1 MKIAKLD
8 LPDSAIEFLHSQGF
22 EKLYPPQADSVKSG
36 LMDGKNI
43 LVSAPTASGKTL
55 IAMLAM
61 LSHLSK
67 NNSDNNND
75 DSNHNGIGKKVI
87 YLSPLRALAAEKFT
101 EFKKLEKISLGKKIK
116 VGISTGDFENLEK
129 NLEKNNIL
137 ILTNEKM
144 DSIIRHGAEWIED
157 IGLVISDEVHLIGDE
172 SRGPTLEMILTQL
185 KLLETKPQIVGLS
198 ATITNSEE
206 LSDWLGCNLVKNDWR
221 PVPLSEGVCDGGEVT
236 MSDGKTFEVERS
248 IRGTPID
255 LGVQSV
261 KEGGQSLVFAE
272 TRTRSKSLATKA
284 ADAVS
289 QVLEKK
295 DLKNLE
301 KTSKKIMSENEHTEL
316 VKTLA
321 LLIKKGVAFHHAGL
335 NQNCRG
341 TVETEF
347 RKGTIKLLSS
357 TPTLAAGVNLP
368 ARRVVISNINR
379 YNAKVGANRPISI
392 LEYKQ
397 LCGRA
402 GRPQYDDY
410 GESIIVGNGNTED
423 LIDYY
428 INGEPEPIISK
439 ITDDKS
445 LRTHVLSV
453 VVTNPGIKKDDILEF
468 FLQTLGGMQSRKPTI
483 KFAIDISLRFLSSEY
498 LIVKKG
504 ERYAATEFGK
514 KTSMLYI
521 DPLTATSFRDAVEN
535 VSPDGKHTF
544 GFLHLI
550 SKCDEFFPKFSLR
563 NKDYG
568 AASVLIEN
576 NSSELLE
583 SISEYDCSRS
593 LLALNA
599 WITESSELSLS
610 DNLGIE
616 SGDMHRM
623 AETANWLSYCLREI
637 SKHVERA
644 DLLDELDN
652 LRKRIVYG
660 IREELLDLVR
670 VKGIGRVR
678 ARILYKNNI
687 RNLDDLAKIPV
698 NKLAEIDKIGSTI
711 ADNIKTELR
720 RIRY

>member
-1 MKIAKLD
+1 MNIDKLK
-8 LPDSAIEFLHSQGF
+8 LPESAIEFLKSQGYT
-22 EKLYPPQADSVKSG
+22 KLYPPQADSVKSG
-36 LMDGKNI
+36 LLDGKSI

-55 IAMLAM
+55 IAMLAIM
-61 LSHLSK
+61 SYLS
-67 NNSDNNND
+67 NNK
-75 DSNHNGIGKKVI
+75 GKAI

-101 EFKKLEKISLGKKIK
+101 EFKKLEKVALGNK
-116 VGISTGDFENLEK
+116 VKVAISTGDFENIEK
-129 NLEKNNIL
+129 NLENSNLL

-144 DSIIRHGAEWIED
+144 DSIIRHNAEWVDE

-198 ATITNSEE
+198 ATITNSDEIA
-206 LSDWLGCNLVKNDWR
+206 DWLECTLVKNDWR

-248 IRGTPID
+248 LMGTPID

-261 KEGGQSLVFAE
+261 KQGGQSLVFAE
-272 TRTRSKSLATKA
+272 TRARSKSLATKA
-284 ADAVS
+284 ADAIF
-289 QVLEKK
+289 QMLEKK
-295 DLKNLE
+295 EISELE
-301 KTSKKIMSENEHTEL
+301 KTSKKLLSENEHTEL

-321 LLIKKGVAFHHAGL
+321 LLVKKGVAFHHAGL
-335 NQNCRG
+335 NQKCRQ
-341 TVETEF
+341 TIEDEF

-423 LIDYY
+423 LIEYY

-445 LRTHVLSV
+445 LRTHILSV
-453 VVTNPGIKKDDILEF
+453 IVTHPGIKKEDILEF
-468 FLQTLGGMQSRKPTI
+468 FLQTLGGLQTRKPTI
-483 KFAIDISLRFLSSEY
+483 KFAIDISLRFLSSKF
-498 LIVKKG
+498 LIIKKG

-521 DPLTATSFRDAVEN
+521 DPLTATYFRDSIEN
-535 VSPDGKHTF
+535 VSQKRKHTF

-550 SKCDEFFPKFSLR
+550 TNCEEFFPKFSLR
-563 NKDYG
+563 QKDYET
-568 AASVLIEN
+568 ASLMIEN
-576 NSSELLE
+576 NSSQLLE
-583 SISEYDCSRS
+583 PISEYDCSRS
-593 LLALNA
+593 LLALQS
-599 WITESSELSLS
+599 WITESTELSLS
-610 DNLGIE
+610 DSLGIE

-623 AETANWLSYCLREI
+623 TENANWLSYCLREI
-637 SKHVERA
+637 SKHVERV
-644 DLLDELDN
+644 DLLEELGD
-652 LRKRIVYG
+652 LRNRVVYG
-660 IREELLDLVR
+660 IREELLDLVK

-678 ARILYKNNI
+678 ARILFKHGI
-687 RNLDDLAKIPV
+687 KTLDDLRKIPV

-711 ADNIKTELR
+711 ADNIKAELR
-720 RIRY
+720 KVR

>member
-1 MKIAKLD
+1 MKIEKLD
-8 LPDSAIEFLHSQGF
+8 LPESAIDFLKSQGY

-36 LMDGKNI
+36 LLNGKSV

-55 IAMLAM
+55 IAMLSM
-61 LSHLSK
+61 MSYISK
-67 NNSDNNND
+67 NK
-75 DSNHNGIGKKVI
+75 GKII
-87 YLSPLRALAAEKFT
+87 YLSPLRALAAEKFS
-101 EFKKLEKISLGKKIK
+101 EFKKLEKVALGNKVK
-116 VGISTGDFENLEK
+116 VGISTGDFENIEK

-137 ILTNEKM
+137 VLTNEKM
-144 DSIIRHGAEWIED
+144 DSIIRHGAEWVDE
-157 IGLVISDEVHLIGDE
+157 IGLVIADEIHLIGDE
-172 SRGPTLEMILTQL
+172 NRGPTLEMILTQL

-198 ATITNSEE
+198 ATITNSNEIA
-206 LSDWLGCNLVKNDWR
+206 DWLECNLIKNDWR
-221 PVPLSEGVCDGGEVT
+221 PVPLAEGVCDAGEIT
-236 MSDGKTFEVERS
+236 MGDGKTFEVERS

-261 KEGGQSLVFAE
+261 KDGGQSLVFAE

-284 ADAVS
+284 ADVIS
-289 QVLEKK
+289 QILAKK
-295 DLKNLE
+295 ELTQLE
-301 KTSKKIMSENEHTEL
+301 KTSKKILSENEHTEL

-321 LLIKKGVAFHHAGL
+321 ILVKKGVAFHHAGL
-335 NQNCRG
+335 NQKCREII
-341 TVETEF
+341 ETEF
-347 RKGTIKLLSS
+347 RNGTIKLLSS

-368 ARRVVISNINR
+368 ARRVVISSVNR

-402 GRPQYDDY
+402 GRPQYDKF

-428 INGEPEPIISK
+428 INGEPEPIESK

-453 VVTNPGIKKDDILEF
+453 VVTHPGIKKEEILEF
-468 FLQTLGGMQSRKPTI
+468 FLKTLGGLQSRKPTI

-498 LIVKKG
+498 LLVKKG

-521 DPLTATSFRDAVEN
+521 DPLTATYFRDAVEN
-535 VSPDGKHTF
+535 VSQDRKHTF

-550 SKCDEFFPKFSLR
+550 SNCEEFFPKFSLR
-563 NKDYG
+563 QKDYES
-568 AASVLIEN
+568 ASLMIEN
-576 NSSELLE
+576 NSSELLKP
-583 SISEYDCSRS
+583 ISEYDCSRS
-593 LLALNA
+593 LLALQA

-623 AETANWLSYCLREI
+623 TETANWLSYCLREI

-644 DLLDELDN
+644 DLLEELGD
-652 LRKRIVYG
+652 LRRRIVYG
-660 IREELLDLVR
+660 IREELLDLVK

-678 ARILYKNNI
+678 ARILFKNGI
-687 RNLDDLAKIPV
+687 KNLTDLEKIPV

-711 ADNIKTELR
+711 AENIKTELR

>member
-1 MKIAKLD
+1 MKIEKLD
-8 LPDSAIEFLHSQGF
+8 LPESAIEFLKSEGF

-36 LMDGKNI
+36 LLDGTSI

-55 IAMLAM
+55 IAMLAI
-61 LSHLSK
+61 LSYLSK
-67 NNSDNNND
+67 ND
-75 DSNHNGIGKKVI
+75 GKII

-101 EFKKLEKISLGKKIK
+101 EFKKLEKITLGKKIK
-116 VGISTGDFENLEK
+116 VGISTGDFENIEK
-129 NLEKNNIL
+129 NLEKSNIL

-144 DSIIRHGAEWIED
+144 DSIIRHGVEWVEE

-172 SRGPTLEMILTQL
+172 TRGPTLEMILTQL
-185 KLLETKPQIVGLS
+185 KQLDTKPQIVGLS
-198 ATITNSEE
+198 ATITNSDEIAN
-206 LSDWLGCNLVKNDWR
+206 WLDCKLIKNDWR
-221 PVPLSEGVCDGGEVT
+221 PVPLSEGVSDGGEVT
-236 MSDGKTFEVERS
+236 MNDGKTFEFERS
-248 IRGTPID
+248 LRGTPID

-261 KEGGQSLVFAE
+261 MQGGQSLVFAE

-284 ADAVS
+284 ADVIS
-289 QVLEKK
+289 KMLEKNE
-295 DLKNLE
+295 LKELE
-301 KTSKKIMSENEHTEL
+301 KTSKKILSQNEHTEI

-321 LLIKKGVAFHHAGL
+321 ILVKKGVAFHHAGL
-335 NQNCRG
+335 NQNCR
-341 TVETEF
+341 ETIEKEF

-368 ARRVVISNINR
+368 ARRVVISSVNR
-379 YNAKVGANRPISI
+379 YNGKVGRNMPISV

-402 GRPQYDDY
+402 GRPQYDDF
-410 GESIIVGNGNTED
+410 GESIIVGTGNTED
-423 LIDYY
+423 LIEHY
-428 INGEPEPIISK
+428 IDGEPESIISK

-453 VVTNPGIKKDDILEF
+453 VVTHPGIKKEEILNF
-468 FLQTLGGMQSRKPTI
+468 FLETLGGLQSRKTTL

-498 LIVKKG
+498 LLIKKG

-521 DPLTATSFRDAVEN
+521 DPLTATHFRNAVEH
-535 VSPDGKHTF
+535 VSKDRKHTF

-550 SKCDEFFPKFSLR
+550 SNCEEFFPKFSLR
-563 NKDYG
+563 NKDYES
-568 AASVLIEN
+568 ASLMIEN

-583 SISEYDCSRS
+583 PISEYDCSRS
-593 LLALNA
+593 LLALQA

-610 DNLGIE
+610 DSLSIE

-623 AETANWLSYCLREI
+623 AEMANWLSYCLREI

-644 DLLDELDN
+644 DLLEELDD
-652 LRKRIVYG
+652 LRRRIVYG
-660 IREELLDLVR
+660 IQEELLDLVR

-678 ARILYKNNI
+678 ARILYKHKI
-687 RNLDDLAKIPV
+687 KNLDDLSKISTS
-698 NKLAEIDKIGSTI
+698 KLAEIDKIGPTI
-711 ADNIKTELR
+711 ADNIKSELR
-720 RIRY
+720 KVRY

>member
-1 MKIAKLD
+1 MNIEKLD
-8 LPDSAIEFLHSQGF
+8 LPNSAIEFLKSKGF

-36 LMDGKNI
+36 LLDGKSI

-61 LSHLSK
+61 LSYLPK
-67 NNSDNNND
+67 ND
-75 DSNHNGIGKKVI
+75 GKII

-101 EFKKLEKISLGKKIK
+101 EFKKLEKISLGKKVK
-116 VGISTGDFENLEK
+116 VGISTGDFENIEK

-144 DSIIRHGAEWIED
+144 DSIIRHGAEWVEE

-185 KLLETKPQIVGLS
+185 KLLETKPQLVGLS
-198 ATITNSEE
+198 ATITNSDEIA
-206 LSDWLGCNLVKNDWR
+206 DWLNCKLVKNDWR
-221 PVPLSEGVCDGGEVT
+221 PVPLSEGVCDAGEIT
-236 MSDGKTFEVERS
+236 MSDGTTFEIERS
-248 IRGTPID
+248 LRGTPID

-261 KEGGQSLVFAE
+261 QEGGQSLVFAE

-284 ADAVS
+284 ADVIS
-289 QVLEKK
+289 QILEKEE
-295 DLKNLE
+295 LTELE
-301 KTSKKIMSENEHTEL
+301 KTSKKILSENEHTEL

-321 LLIKKGVAFHHAGL
+321 ILVKKGVAFHHAGL
-335 NQNCRG
+335 NQKCRE
-341 TVETEF
+341 TIETEF

-368 ARRVVISNINR
+368 ARRVVISNVNR

-428 INGEPEPIISK
+428 INGEPEPIVSK

-445 LRTHVLSV
+445 LRTHILSV
-453 VVTNPGIKKDDILEF
+453 VVTHPGIKKEAILEF
-468 FLQTLGGMQSRKPTI
+468 FLQTLGGLQTRKPTI
-483 KFAIDISLRFLSSEY
+483 KFAIDISLRFLSSQN
-498 LIVKKG
+498 LIIKKG

-521 DPLTATSFRDAVEN
+521 DPLTATYFKDAIEN
-535 VSPDGKHTF
+535 VSEERKHTF

-550 SKCDEFFPKFSLR
+550 SNCEEFFPKFSLR
-563 NKDYG
+563 QKDYES
-568 AASVLIEN
+568 ASLMIEN

-583 SISEYDCSRS
+583 PISEYDCSRS
-593 LLALNA
+593 LLGLQA

-610 DNLGIE
+610 DSLGIE

-623 AETANWLSYCLREI
+623 TENANWLLYCLREI
-637 SKHVERA
+637 SKYIERA
-644 DLLDELDN
+644 DLLEELDD

-678 ARILYKNNI
+678 ARILYKHGVK
-687 RNLDDLAKIPV
+687 NLDDLAKIPV

-711 ADNIKTELR
+711 ADNIKAELR
-720 RIRY
+720 KVR

>member
-1 MKIAKLD
+1 MKIDKLD
-8 LPDSAIEFLHSQGF
+8 LPDSAIEFLKSQGF
-22 EKLYPPQADSVKSG
+22 EKLYPPQSDSVKSG
-36 LMDGKNI
+36 LLNGKSI

-55 IAMLAM
+55 IATLAI
-61 LSHLSK
+61 LGYLSK
-67 NNSDNNND
+67 NK
-75 DSNHNGIGKKVI
+75 GKVI
-87 YLSPLRALAAEKFT
+87 YLSPLRALAAEKFS
-101 EFKKLEKISLGKKIK
+101 EFKKLEKIALGKKIK
-116 VGISTGDFENLEK
+116 VSISTGDFENIEK
-129 NLEKNNIL
+129 NLEKSNVL

-144 DSIIRHGAEWIED
+144 DSIIRHGAEWVEE
-157 IGLVISDEVHLIGDE
+157 IGLVVTDEVHLIGDE
-172 SRGPTLEMILTQL
+172 NRGPTLEMILTQL
-185 KLLETKPQIVGLS
+185 KLLDTKPQIVGLS

-206 LSDWLGCNLVKNDWR
+206 IADWLACKLVKNDWR
-221 PVPLSEGVCDGGEVT
+221 PVPLTEGVCDAGEVK

-248 IRGTPID
+248 MRGTPID

-261 KEGGQSLVFAE
+261 MQGGQSLVFAE

-284 ADAVS
+284 SDVIS
-289 QVLEKK
+289 QVLKK
-295 DLKNLE
+295 KELTDLEN
-301 KTSKKIMSENEHTEL
+301 TSKKILSENEHTEL

-321 LLIKKGVAFHHAGL
+321 LLVKKGVAFHHAGL
-335 NQNCRG
+335 NQKCRE
-341 TVETEF
+341 TIETEF

-368 ARRVVISNINR
+368 ARRVVISNVNR

-428 INGEPEPIISK
+428 INGEAEPIVSK

-445 LRTHVLSV
+445 LRTHILSV
-453 VVTNPGIKKDDILEF
+453 IVTHPGIKKDEILEF
-468 FLQTLGGMQSRKPTI
+468 FLQTLGGLQSRKPTI

-498 LIVKKG
+498 LIIKKG

-521 DPLTATSFRDAVEN
+521 DPLTATYFRDAIEN
-535 VSPDGKHTF
+535 VSQERKHTF

-550 SKCDEFFPKFSLR
+550 SNCEEFFPKFSLR
-563 NKDYG
+563 NKDYES
-568 AASVLIEN
+568 ASLLIEN

-583 SISEYDCSRS
+583 PISEYDCSRS
-593 LLALNA
+593 LLALHA

-610 DNLGIE
+610 DSLGIE

-644 DLLDELDN
+644 DLLEELGN
-652 LRKRIVYG
+652 LRRRIVYG
-660 IREELLDLVR
+660 IKEELLELVR

-678 ARILYKNNI
+678 ARILYKNGI
-687 RNLDDLAKIPV
+687 KNLDDLAKIPV
-698 NKLAEIDKIGSTI
+698 NKLAEIDKIGSTL
-711 ADNIKTELR
+711 ADNIKSELR
-720 RIRY
+720 KVR

>member
-1 MKIAKLD
+1 MKIEKLK
-8 LPDSAIEFLHSQGF
+8 LPESAIEFLKSQGF

-36 LMDGKNI
+36 LLDGKSI

-61 LSHLSK
+61 MSYLSK
-67 NNSDNNND
+67 NK
-75 DSNHNGIGKKVI
+75 GKVI
-87 YLSPLRALAAEKFT
+87 YLSPLRALAAEKFS
-101 EFKKLEKISLGKKIK
+101 EFKKLEKVGLGNKIK
-116 VGISTGDFENLEK
+116 VGIATGDFENIEK

-144 DSIIRHGAEWIED
+144 DSIIRHGAEWIDE
-157 IGLVISDEVHLIGDE
+157 IGLVIADEVHLIGDD
-172 SRGPTLEMILTQL
+172 SRGSTLEMILTQL

-198 ATITNSEE
+198 ATITNSNEIA
-206 LSDWLGCNLVKNDWR
+206 DWLECTLVENSWR
-221 PVPLSEGVCDGGEVT
+221 PVPLSEGVCDAGKVT
-236 MSDGKTFEVERS
+236 MADGTTFEVERS

-261 KEGGQSLVFAE
+261 KDGGQSLVFAE

-284 ADAVS
+284 ADAIS
-289 QVLEKK
+289 QILEKK
-295 DLKNLE
+295 EMNQLE
-301 KTSKKIMSENEHTEL
+301 KTSKKILSENEHTEL

-321 LLIKKGVAFHHAGL
+321 LLVKKGVAFHHAGL
-335 NQNCRG
+335 NQNCREII
-341 TVETEF
+341 ETEF
-347 RKGTIKLLSS
+347 RHGTIKLLSS

-368 ARRVVISNINR
+368 ARRVVISNVNR

-410 GESIIVGNGNTED
+410 GESIIVGNGNTDD

-428 INGEPEPIISK
+428 IHGEPEPIESK

-445 LRTHVLSV
+445 LRTHLLSV
-453 VVTNPGIKKDDILEF
+453 IVTNPGIKKEEILEF
-468 FLQTLGGMQSRKPTI
+468 FLQTLGGMQSRKATV
-483 KFAIDISLRFLSSEY
+483 KFAIDISLRFLSSQY
-498 LIVKKG
+498 LIIKKG

-521 DPLTATSFRDAVEN
+521 DPLTATYFRDALEN
-535 VSPDGKHTF
+535 VSEERKHTF

-550 SKCDEFFPKFSLR
+550 SNCEEFFPKFSLR
-563 NKDYG
+563 QKDYQT
-568 AASVLIEN
+568 ASLMIEN

-583 SISEYDCSRS
+583 PISEYDCSRS
-593 LLALNA
+593 LLALQS
-599 WITESSELSLS
+599 WIAESTELSLS
-610 DNLGIE
+610 DSLGIE

-623 AETANWLSYCLREI
+623 TENGDWLCYCLREI
-637 SKHVERA
+637 AKHVERA
-644 DLLDELDN
+644 DLLEELGD
-652 LRKRIVYG
+652 LRRRISYG

-678 ARILYKNNI
+678 ARILFKHGI
-687 RNLDDLAKIPV
+687 KNLDDLAKIPV

-711 ADNIKTELR
+711 ADNIKAELR
-720 RIRY
+720 RVRY

>member
-1 MKIAKLD
+1 MKIEKLD
-8 LPDSAIEFLHSQGF
+8 LPDSAIEFLNSQGF
-22 EKLYPPQADSVKSG
+22 KKLYPPQADSVKSG
-36 LMDGKNI
+36 LLNGKSI

-61 LSHLSK
+61 LSFLSK
-67 NNSDNNND
+67 NDT
-75 DSNHNGIGKKVI
+75 NGKVV
-87 YLSPLRALAAEKFT
+87 YLSPLRALAAEKFS
-101 EFKKLEKISLGKKIK
+101 EFKKLEKIALGKKTR
-116 VGISTGDFENLEK
+116 VSISTGDFENIEK
-129 NLEKNNIL
+129 NLEKSNVL

-157 IGLVISDEVHLIGDE
+157 IGLVITDEVHLIGDE

-185 KLLETKPQIVGLS
+185 KLLDSKPQLVGLS
-198 ATITNSEE
+198 ATITNSDDIA
-206 LSDWLGCNLVKNDWR
+206 DWLSCKLVKNDWR
-221 PVPLSEGVCDGGEVT
+221 PVPLSEGVCDAGEVT
-236 MSDGKTFEVERS
+236 MNNGETFEIERS
-248 IRGTPID
+248 LRGTSID
-255 LGVQSV
+255 LGIQSV
-261 KEGGQSLVFAE
+261 REGGQSLVFAE

-289 QVLEKK
+289 QILKKNDLK
-295 DLKNLE
+295 DLE
-301 KTSKKIMSENEHTEL
+301 MTSKKILSENEHTEL
-316 VKTLA
+316 VKTLSI
-321 LLIKKGVAFHHAGL
+321 LVKKGVAFHHAGL
-335 NQNCRG
+335 NQSCRQII
-341 TVETEF
+341 ETEF
-347 RKGTIKLLSS
+347 RKGKIKLLSS

-368 ARRVVISNINR
+368 ARRVIISNINR

-402 GRPQYDDY
+402 GRPQYDNY

-428 INGEPEPIISK
+428 INGEPEPIVSK

-453 VVTNPGIKKDDILEF
+453 IVTNPGIKKDEILEF
-468 FLQTLGGMQSRKPTI
+468 FLQTLGGLQSRKPTI

-504 ERYAATEFGK
+504 DRYAATEFGK

-521 DPLTATSFRDAVEN
+521 DPLTATYFRDALES
-535 VSPDGKHTF
+535 VSQDRKHTF

-550 SKCDEFFPKFSLR
+550 SNCEEFFPKFSLR
-563 NKDYG
+563 NKDYES
-568 AASVLIEN
+568 ASLLIEN

-583 SISEYDCSRS
+583 PISEYDCSRS
-593 LLALNA
+593 LLALQA
-599 WITESSELSLS
+599 WVTETSELSLS
-610 DNLGIE
+610 DSLAIE

-623 AETANWLSYCLREI
+623 IETANWLSYCLREI

-644 DLLDELDN
+644 DLLEELGN
-652 LRKRIVYG
+652 LRQRVVYG
-660 IREELLDLVR
+660 IKEELIDLVR

-678 ARILYKNNI
+678 ARILFKHGI
-687 RNLDDLAKIPV
+687 KNLDDLTKIPV
-698 NKLAEIDKIGSTI
+698 NKLAEIDKIGPTI
-711 ADNIKTELR
+711 ADNIKSELR
-720 RIRY
+720 KVR

>member
-1 MKIAKLD
+1 MKIEKLD
-8 LPDSAIEFLHSQGF
+8 LPESAIEFLKSEGF

-36 LMDGKNI
+36 LLDGTSI

-55 IAMLAM
+55 IAMLAI
-61 LSHLSK
+61 LSYLFK
-67 NNSDNNND
+67 NN
-75 DSNHNGIGKKVI
+75 GKII

-101 EFKKLEKISLGKKIK
+101 EFKKLEKITLGKKIK
-116 VGISTGDFENLEK
+116 VGISTGDFENIEK
-129 NLEKNNIL
+129 NLEKSNIL

-144 DSIIRHGAEWIED
+144 DSIIRHGVEWVEE

-172 SRGPTLEMILTQL
+172 TRGPTLEMILTQL
-185 KLLETKPQIVGLS
+185 KQLDTKPQIVGLS
-198 ATITNSEE
+198 ATITNSDEIAN
-206 LSDWLGCNLVKNDWR
+206 WLDCKLIKNDWR
-221 PVPLSEGVCDGGEVT
+221 PVPLSEGVSDGGEVT
-236 MSDGKTFEVERS
+236 MNDGKTFEFERS
-248 IRGTPID
+248 LRGTPID

-261 KEGGQSLVFAE
+261 MQGGQSLVFAE

-284 ADAVS
+284 ADVIS
-289 QVLEKK
+289 KMLEKNE
-295 DLKNLE
+295 LKELE
-301 KTSKKIMSENEHTEL
+301 KTSKKILSQNEHTEI

-321 LLIKKGVAFHHAGL
+321 ILVKKGVAFHHAGL
-335 NQNCRG
+335 NQNCR
-341 TVETEF
+341 ETIEKEF

-368 ARRVVISNINR
+368 ARRVVISSVNR
-379 YNAKVGANRPISI
+379 YNGKVGRNMPISV

-402 GRPQYDDY
+402 GRPQYDDF
-410 GESIIVGNGNTED
+410 GESIIVGTGNTED
-423 LIDYY
+423 LIEHY
-428 INGEPEPIISK
+428 IDGEPEPIISK

-453 VVTNPGIKKDDILEF
+453 VVTHPGIKKEEILNF
-468 FLQTLGGMQSRKPTI
+468 FLETLGGLQSRKTTL

-498 LIVKKG
+498 LLIKKG

-521 DPLTATSFRDAVEN
+521 DPLTATHFRNAVEH
-535 VSPDGKHTF
+535 VSKDRKHTF

-550 SKCDEFFPKFSLR
+550 SNCEEFFPKFSLR
-563 NKDYG
+563 NKDYE
-568 AASVLIEN
+568 SVSLMIEN

-583 SISEYDCSRS
+583 PISEYDCSRS
-593 LLALNA
+593 LLALQA

-610 DNLGIE
+610 DSLSIE

-623 AETANWLSYCLREI
+623 AEMANWLSYCLREI

-644 DLLDELDN
+644 DLLEELDD
-652 LRKRIVYG
+652 LRRRIVYG

-678 ARILYKNNI
+678 ARILYKHKI
-687 RNLDDLAKIPV
+687 KNLDDLSKISTS
-698 NKLAEIDKIGSTI
+698 KLAEIDKIGPTI
-711 ADNIKTELR
+711 ADNIKSELR
-720 RIRY
+720 KVRY

>member
-1 MKIAKLD
+1 MKIEKLD
-8 LPDSAIEFLHSQGF
+8 LPNTAIEFLKLQGF

-36 LMDGKNI
+36 LLDGKSI

-61 LSHLSK
+61 ISYLSK
-67 NNSDNNND
+67 NN
-75 DSNHNGIGKKVI
+75 GKVI
-87 YLSPLRALAAEKFT
+87 YLSPLRALAAEKFS
-101 EFKKLEKISLGKKIK
+101 EFKKLEKVALGKKIK
-116 VGISTGDFENLEK
+116 VAISTGDYENIEK
-129 NLEKNNIL
+129 NLEKSNLL

-144 DSIIRHGAEWIED
+144 DSIIRHGAEWVEE
-157 IGLVISDEVHLIGDE
+157 IGLVIADEVHLIGDE
-172 SRGPTLEMILTQL
+172 NRGPTLEMILTQL
-185 KLLETKPQIVGLS
+185 KLLETNPQIVGLS
-198 ATITNSEE
+198 ATITNSNEIAE
-206 LSDWLGCNLVKNDWR
+206 WLDCILVKNDWR
-221 PVPLSEGVCDGGEVT
+221 PVPLSEGVCDAGEVT
-236 MSDGKTFEVERS
+236 MNDGKVFSVERS
-248 IRGTPID
+248 ICGTPID

-272 TRTRSKSLATKA
+272 TRNRSKSLATKA
-284 ADAVS
+284 ADAIS
-289 QVLEKK
+289 QILEKK
-295 DLKNLE
+295 DLKELE
-301 KTSKKIMSENEHTEL
+301 KTSKKILSENEHTEL
-316 VKTLA
+316 IKTLA
-321 LLIKKGVAFHHAGL
+321 FLVKKGVAFHHAGL
-335 NQNCRG
+335 NQNCRQ
-341 TVETEF
+341 TIETEF

-368 ARRVVISNINR
+368 ARRVVISNITR

-410 GESIIVGNGNTED
+410 GEAIIVGNGNTED

-445 LRTHVLSV
+445 LRTHILSV
-453 VVTNPGIKKDDILEF
+453 VVTHPGIKKDEILEF
-468 FLQTLGGMQSRKPTI
+468 FLQTLGGLQSRKPTI
-483 KFAIDISLRFLSSEY
+483 KFAINISLRFLSSEY
-498 LIVKKG
+498 LIIKKD
-504 ERYAATEFGK
+504 ERFTATKFGK

-521 DPLTATSFRDAVEN
+521 DPLTATYFRDAIEN
-535 VSPDGKHTF
+535 VSQDRKHTF

-550 SKCDEFFPKFSLR
+550 SNCEEFFPKFSLR
-563 NKDYG
+563 KKDYES
-568 AASVLIEN
+568 ASLLIEN

-583 SISEYDCSRS
+583 PISEYDCSRS
-593 LLALNA
+593 LLALHA

-610 DNLGIE
+610 DNFGVE

-644 DLLDELDN
+644 DLLEELGN
-652 LRKRIVYG
+652 LRKRTVYG
-660 IREELLDLVR
+660 IREELLELVR
-670 VKGIGRVR
+670 IKGIGRVR
-678 ARILYKNNI
+678 ARILYKHRI
-687 RNLDDLAKIPV
+687 KNLDDLVKIPV

-711 ADNIKTELR
+711 AENIKSELLKVR
-720 RIRY
+720 

>member
-1 MKIAKLD
+1 MKIDTLD
-8 LPDSAIEFLHSQGF
+8 LPQTAIEFLQSQGF
-22 EKLYPPQADSVKSG
+22 EKLYPPQTDSVKSG
-36 LMDGKNI
+36 LLDGKSI

-61 LSHLSK
+61 ISYLSK
-67 NNSDNNND
+67 SD
-75 DSNHNGIGKKVI
+75 GKVI
-87 YLSPLRALAAEKFT
+87 YLSPLRALAAEKFS
-101 EFKKLEKISLGKKIK
+101 EFKKLEKVAVGKKIK

-129 NLEKNNIL
+129 NLEKSNVL

-144 DSIIRHGAEWIED
+144 DSIIRHGAEWVDE

-198 ATITNSEE
+198 ATITNSDEIA
-206 LSDWLGCNLVKNDWR
+206 DWLNCKLVKNDWR
-221 PVPLSEGVCDGGEVT
+221 PVPLSEGVCDAGEVT

-248 IRGTPID
+248 LRGTPID

-261 KEGGQSLVFAE
+261 QEGGQSLVFAE

-284 ADAVS
+284 ADAIS
-289 QVLEKK
+289 QMLEKK
-295 DLKNLE
+295 EITELE
-301 KTSKKIMSENEHTEL
+301 KTSKKILSENEHTEL

-321 LLIKKGVAFHHAGL
+321 ILVKKGVAFHHAGL
-335 NQNCRG
+335 NQKCRE
-341 TVETEF
+341 TIETEF
-347 RKGTIKLLSS
+347 RKGSIKLLSS

-368 ARRVVISNINR
+368 ARRVVISNVNR
-379 YNAKVGANRPISI
+379 YNAKVGRNMPISI

-423 LIDYY
+423 LMDYY
-428 INGEPEPIISK
+428 IDGEPEPIESK

-445 LRTHVLSV
+445 LRTHILSV
-453 VVTNPGIKKDDILEF
+453 IVTHPGIKKEEILEF
-468 FLQTLGGMQSRKPTI
+468 FLQTLGGLQSRKPTL
-483 KFAIDISLRFLSSEY
+483 KFAIDISLRFLSSKY
-498 LIVKKG
+498 LIIKKG

-521 DPLTATSFRDAVEN
+521 DPLTATYFRDSIEN
-535 VSPDGKHTF
+535 VSQERKHTF

-550 SKCDEFFPKFSLR
+550 TNCEEFFPKFSLR
-563 NKDYG
+563 QKDYES
-568 AASVLIEN
+568 ASLMIEN

-583 SISEYDCSRS
+583 PISEYDCTRS
-593 LLALNA
+593 LLALQS

-610 DNLGIE
+610 DSLGIE

-623 AETANWLSYCLREI
+623 TENANWLSYCLREI

-644 DLLDELDN
+644 DLLEELGD
-652 LRKRIVYG
+652 LRKRVVYG
-660 IREELLDLVR
+660 IREELLDLVK

-678 ARILYKNNI
+678 ARVLFKHGIK
-687 RNLDDLAKIPV
+687 NLDDLAKIPV

-711 ADNIKTELR
+711 ADNIKAELR
-720 RIRY
+720 KVR

>member
-1 MKIAKLD
+1 MKIEKLE
-8 LPDSAIEFLHSQGF
+8 LPDSAIDFLKSQGF
-22 EKLYPPQADSVKSG
+22 EKLYPPQTDSVKSG
-36 LMDGKNI
+36 LLDGKSI

-61 LSHLSK
+61 LSYLSK
-67 NNSDNNND
+67 NN
-75 DSNHNGIGKKVI
+75 GKVI
-87 YLSPLRALAAEKFT
+87 YLSPLRALASEKFL

-116 VGISTGDFENLEK
+116 VGMSTGDFENIEK
-129 NLEKNNIL
+129 NLETSNVL

-144 DSIIRHGAEWIED
+144 DSIIRHGVEWVEE

-172 SRGPTLEMILTQL
+172 SRGPTLEMILTYL
-185 KLLETKPQIVGLS
+185 KLLDTKPQIVGLS
-198 ATITNSEE
+198 ATITNSDEIA
-206 LSDWLGCNLVKNDWR
+206 DWLGCTLVKNDWR

-236 MSDGKTFEVERS
+236 MNDGKTFEVERS
-248 IRGTPID
+248 LRGTSID

-261 KEGGQSLVFAE
+261 QQGGQSLVFAE

-284 ADAVS
+284 ADAIA
-289 QVLEKK
+289 QILEKK
-295 DLKNLE
+295 ELIELGKI
-301 KTSKKIMSENEHTEL
+301 SKKILSENEHTEL

-321 LLIKKGVAFHHAGL
+321 LLVKKGVAFHHAGL
-335 NQNCRG
+335 NQKCREII
-341 TVETEF
+341 ETEF

-379 YNAKVGANRPISI
+379 YNAKVGANRPISV

-410 GESIIVGNGNTED
+410 GESIIVGNGNAEE
-423 LIDYY
+423 LIKYY
-428 INGEPEPIISK
+428 VNGEPEPIVSK

-445 LRTHVLSV
+445 LRTHILSV
-453 VVTNPGIKKDDILEF
+453 IVTHPGIKKEEILEF
-468 FLQTLGGMQSRKPTI
+468 FLHTLGGLQSRKPTI
-483 KFAIDISLRFLSSEY
+483 KFAIDISLRFLSSQY

-521 DPLTATSFRDAVEN
+521 DPLTATYFRDAIEN
-535 VSPDGKHTF
+535 ISQERKHTF

-550 SKCDEFFPKFSLR
+550 TNCEEFFPKFSLR
-563 NKDYG
+563 QKDYES
-568 AASVLIEN
+568 ASLMIEN
-576 NSSELLE
+576 NSKELLKP
-583 SISEYDCSRS
+583 ISEYDCSRS
-593 LLALNA
+593 LLALQA

-610 DNLGIE
+610 DSLGIE

-623 AETANWLSYCLREI
+623 TENADWLAYCLREI

-644 DLLDELDN
+644 DLLEELGN
-652 LRKRIVYG
+652 LRKRIAYG

-670 VKGIGRVR
+670 VKGIGRIRSRV
-678 ARILYKNNI
+678 LYKHGI
-687 RNLDDLAKIPV
+687 KNLDDLAKTPV

-711 ADNIKTELR
+711 ADNIKAELR
-720 RIRY
+720 KVR